1 MEKTLQKL
9 KNWRDKEAARMGRPS
24 YYVLSN
30 NNLYQVVQNNPQN
43 EEELKNLPGWGDRKV
58 AKYGDKILKM
68 MHDQEENSYERNFSS
83 SEKNLADT
91 NKSGEVFEEGQK
103 NNVIS
108 VSEYVNLINFTV
120 SQFGII
126 KVKGEINDLSGTQR
140 GLAFFDLKDTQRD
153 NCVMQCVVFRRNFE
167 YLKHMLEEGMEVVV
181 YGKPSMYEP
190 NGSFR
195 FVVDKIEPVGEGAYK
210 KAPER
215 LRKKLQEKGYFSP
228 ERKSIVPDEIRNI
241 GLITSK
247 NGAAIDDFRK
257 NLEEFGFQ
265 VFLKNVFVEGAS
277 AEASIIEAIK
287 LFNRLNFKL
296 DVLVLI
302 RGGGSWESL
311 RAFNEE
317 KVVEAVVESRLPIIT
332 GIGHQKD
339 ETLTGMASDV
349 DCSTPSMVASFLS
362 EKRRNI
368 LNKIMELKEA
378 LLRKKEDSLKNKHND
393 LLKINRELTAKVE
406 NIFYKMDIL
415 KNNFKEKLSSRLL
428 EMENRIDKINIFKKA
443 FSDLIKSQ
451 IERKETFVDNFSK
464 SLQLLNPKKIL
475 ARGYSIVYNKKGEII
490 RKTEDIAKEQEIKTE
505 VSDGFF
511 DSVIKKIYKKE

>member
-1 MEKTLQKL
+1 
-9 KNWRDKEAARMGRPS
+9 
-24 YYVLSN
+24 
-30 NNLYQVVQNNPQN
+30 
-43 EEELKNLPGWGDRKV
+43 
-58 AKYGDKILKM
+58 
-68 MHDQEENSYERNFSS
+68 
-83 SEKNLADT
+83 
-91 NKSGEVFEEGQK
+91 
-103 NNVIS
+103 
-108 VSEYVNLINFTV
+108 
-120 SQFGII
+120 
-126 KVKGEINDLSGTQR
+126 
-140 GLAFFDLKDTQRD
+140 
-153 NCVMQCVVFRRNFE
+153 
-167 YLKHMLEEGMEVVV
+167 MLEEGMEVVV

-210 KAPER
+210 KALER